1 MNQIKCPHCGEVFT
15 VDASGFAD
23 ILAQVRTHEFEQEI
37 HAQLEKEKEILT
49 VQSDAKLAELESQLK
64 NLEVSKNAE
73 VKLVEEQTKSALQTE
88 LSELKA
94 QLQQLES
101 EKQLT
106 LQQPVSENEK
116 ALAELAKE
124 RDAIKN
130 ELLLTEKEQELKA
143 NAIKNEY
150 EILLKAK
157 NDEVDFYKNFKAQ
170 QSTKAIGESL
180 ENFAENEFNKVRAT
194 MFPKAYFEKDNDART
209 GSKGDF
215 IYRELDDYGNE
226 IISIMFEMKNEAM
239 KRRPSIKTVIF
250 IRN

>member
-23 ILAQVRTHEFEQEI
+23 ILAQVRTQEFEQEI
-37 HAQLEKEKEILT
+37 HVQLEKEKELLA
-49 VQSDAKLAELESQLK
+49 VQAEAKVSELKNQLEKSELEKKSISDAKS
-64 NLEVSKNAE
+64 AE
-73 VKLVEEQTKSALQTE
+73 VKLIEEQTKSALQTE

-101 EKQLT
+101 EKQLA
-106 LQQPVSENEK
+106 LQKTVSENEK

-124 RDAIKN
+124 RDAVKN

-180 ENFAENEFNKVRAT
+180 EHFAENEFNKVRAT

-215 IYRELDDYGNE
+215 IYREND
-226 IISIMFEMKNEAM
+226 
-239 KRRPSIKTVIF
+239 
-250 IRN
+250 